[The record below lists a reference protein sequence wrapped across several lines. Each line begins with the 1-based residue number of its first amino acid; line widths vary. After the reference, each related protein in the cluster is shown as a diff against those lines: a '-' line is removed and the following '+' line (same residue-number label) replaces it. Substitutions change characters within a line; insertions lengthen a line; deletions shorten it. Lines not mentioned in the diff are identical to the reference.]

1 MNSIK
6 FCAILP
12 FLCWQ
17 DCTTFMKK
25 EKRRP
30 RQRSQVHHKPN
41 TDGSG
46 LRQYGHKPIS
56 VYVARNYF
64 RGGDSRAF
72 EQSIMCSV
80 SAFSADT
87 SAKVGFLFY
96 CNKEKKELFVLRRK
110 SIIKIAKV
118 ATYYM
123 LVQFL
128 P

>member
-1 MNSIK
+1 MLFALLSK
-6 FCAILP
+6 SL
-12 FLCWQ
+12 
-17 DCTTFMKK
+17 TFNYIK

-72 EQSIMCSV
+72 EQSVICSV
-80 SAFSADT
+80 
-87 SAKVGFLFY
+87 
-96 CNKEKKELFVLRRK
+96 
-110 SIIKIAKV
+110 
-118 ATYYM
+118 
-123 LVQFL
+123 LVF
-128 P
+128 